1 MYRTIVKEIDVTNY
15 IRDLT
20 WRDSID
26 TLGVEV
32 SFELAVNKFD
42 KNLSFLYDITLGD
55 PVQIINDKGETLV
68 QAIIVSENPNG
79 KTTSFTA
86 YDMAWYLN
94 KSTVIKQFK
103 KMVGND
109 CIKSLCS
116 EIGIKVEVSGLDTK
130 IDKIY
135 KDKTISDIIYDI
147 IEQCSQFNSKKFF
160 IEYDKGT
167 LKVGP
172 FKKIKVIGQYEMH
185 KNTFIDVAKNIG
197 EVSLSRSIVD
207 MKNSILVITQNKEA
221 VRTVGK
227 EQDNESIKKYGML
240 QEVVT
245 LDEKEFKK
253 ANLVAKNELK
263 KLNKITEDFSIDV
276 LGDDK
281 VKSGRVIDIDLPLF
295 NLKGEYLIKESSH
308 TVQNGI
314 HRINLKLEV
323 FMEWLKTKS
332 LGI

>member
-55 PVQIINDKGETLV
+55 PVQIINEKGETLV
-68 QAIIVSENPNG
+68 QAIIVSESPNG

-135 KDKTISDIIYDI
+135 KDKTISGVIYDI

-172 FKKIKVIGQYEMH
+172 FKKIKVTWQYEMH

-207 MKNSILVITQNKEA
+207 MKNSILVITQNKKA

-227 EQDNESIKKYGML
+227 EQDSESIKKYGML

-245 LDEKEFKK
+245 LDEKEHKK
-253 ANLVAKNELK
+253 AKLVAKNELK

-281 VKSGRVIDIDLPLF
+281 VKSGRVIDIDIPLF

-308 TVQNGI
+308 SVQNEI

-323 FMEWLKTKS
+323 FNEWVKTKN

>member
-1 MYRTIVKEIDVTNY
+1 MYRTIAKGIDVTNY

-103 KMVGND
+103 KMIGNE

-135 KDKTISDIIYDI
+135 KDKAISGVIYDI

-160 IEYDKGT
+160 IEYDKDT

-172 FKKIKVIGQYEMH
+172 FKKIKVTGQYKMH
-185 KNTFIDVAKNIG
+185 KDTYIDVAKNIG

-207 MKNSILVITQNKEA
+207 MKNSILVVTQDKKA
-221 VRTVGK
+221 VRTIGK
-227 EQDNESIKKYGML
+227 EQDNENIKKYGML
-240 QEVVT
+240 QEVIT

-263 KLNKITEDFSIDV
+263 KLNNITEDFSIDV

-281 VKSGRVIDIDLPLF
+281 VKSGRVIDIDIPLF

-308 TVQNGI
+308 SVQNEI

-323 FMEWLKTKS
+323 FKE
-332 LGI
+332 